1 MSRIAR
7 WWKWLLAGGVLLVVA
22 LVGGPY
28 AYIHFVQDPAPPRL
42 GQASGPATSGAV
54 VPAAGGW
61 RVAGGTQ
68 VGYRVRE
75 VLVGQKTTAVG
86 RTSAVTGNLTVS
98 GTRITAASFTAQ
110 MAQVRSDESRRDD
123 QFRTR
128 IMDTA
133 KYPTSRFTLAAPITL
148 SSVPA
153 VGGTVRARAHGRLTM
168 RGETEDVTFPVQAR
182 RGAQVIE
189 VDGSIPV
196 TFKRWSIPN
205 PSIGGFV
212 TTENH
217 GVLEFHLVLRRSG
230 H

>member
-1 MSRIAR
+1 MGRIAR
-7 WWKWLLAGGVLLVVA
+7 WWKWLLAGGVLLVVV

-28 AYIHFVQDPAPPRL
+28 AYIHFVQDPAPPQL
-42 GQASGPATSGAV
+42 GKASGPATSGAV
-54 VPAAGGW
+54 VPVAGAW
-61 RVAGGTQ
+61 KVAGGTQ

-98 GTRITAASFTAQ
+98 GTRIATASFTAR
-110 MAQVRSDESRRDD
+110 MGQVRSDESRRDD

-128 IMDTA
+128 IMSTSR
-133 KYPTSRFTLAAPITL
+133 YPTSRFVLSEPIEL
-148 SSVPA
+148 PSVPA
-153 VGGTVRARAHGRLTM
+153 VGGKVSARAHGRLTM
-168 RGETEDVTFPVQAR
+168 RGQTEDVTFPVRAR
-182 RGAQVIE
+182 RGAQAIQ

-196 TFKRWSIPN
+196 EFGRWSIPN

-212 TTENH
+212 TTEDH
-217 GVLEFHLVLRRSG
+217 GVLEFHLVLRGSG